1 MFCMQVWFDPA
12 HQLVYFHGLL
22 DCVLEP
28 HLYVVSLRRPGEV
41 RRLTNL
47 GLSHSVEM
55 SELSDFVLSTAV
67 SFSFSMSHFVHFAIG
82 YLLTQSMKDKN

>member
-1 MFCMQVWFDPA
+1 MINKIVHGIENITETRD
-12 HQLVYFHGLL
+12 LVYFHGLM

-55 SELSDFVLSTAV
+55 SKLIS
-67 SFSFSMSHFVHFAIG
+67 
-82 YLLTQSMKDKN
+82 

>member
-55 SELSDFVLSTAV
+55 SELSVFL
-67 SFSFSMSHFVHFAIG
+67 F
-82 YLLTQSMKDKN
+82 